1 MNHRTI
7 TKGDKTYYKAPRIQ
21 RLVTDKRVRRKK
33 VQKKTKLERAKASAE
48 AAAKYEKVLSKFV
61 KERKASRA
69 ATKATEDAAKADT
82 KAADGK
88 AAKKWACK
96 APPIWLPHSV
106 LAFTW
111 LYSNTTNKE

>member
-33 VQKKTKLERAKASAE
+33 VQKKTKLERVKASAE

-88 AAKKWACK
+88 AAKK
-96 APPIWLPHSV
+96 
-106 LAFTW
+106 
-111 LYSNTTNKE
+111 